1 MKLIAVV
8 ELLPGVLESQL
19 RRDSDLSHFE
29 YFVLAMLSEAPEH
42 ALRMTTLSERVN
54 ATLPRLSHVVQRLK
68 GRGLV
73 ERFPS
78 PEKGSPKRGGMP
90 KGYKKTPEKLV
101 AGASGRAR
109 PASCV
114 HTEIP

>member
-8 ELLPGVLESQL
+8 ELLPGVLETQL

-73 ERFPS
+73 ERFPC
-78 PEKGSPKRGGMP
+78 PEKGSPKRDRIRRY
-90 KGYKKTPEKLV
+90 YKSNLVPTPRTFTQEFRRLPW
-101 AGASGRAR
+101 A
-109 PASCV
+109 
-114 HTEIP
+114 